1 MTTGTGSKQKWTD
14 FADEVIETIYP
25 KQGAKACQKLLPDR
39 SVMAIQQRAWKLRVA
54 SKVHAGLPKTEPLYP
69 REGEELACDLAL
81 RQFREC
87 EPAANLIAIIGEV
100 A

>member
-1 MTTGTGSKQKWTD
+1 MSSGGKRVKWTE
-14 FADEVIETIYP
+14 FADDVIETIYP

-54 SKVHAGLPKTEPLYP
+54 SKVHAGLPKEEPLYP
-69 REGEELACDLAL
+69 REGEELACDIAL
-81 RQFREC
+81 RSFREC
-87 EPAANLIAIIGEV
+87 EPAQNLTWVIGEV

>member
-1 MTTGTGSKQKWTD
+1 MTTGIGSKQRWTD

-39 SVMAIQQRAWKLRVA
+39 TVMAIQQRAWKLRVA
-54 SKVHAGLPKTEPLYP
+54 SKVHAGLPKEGPLYP

-81 RQFREC
+81 THFREC
-87 EPAANLIAIIGEV
+87 EPAANLIASIGV
-100 A
+100 AA